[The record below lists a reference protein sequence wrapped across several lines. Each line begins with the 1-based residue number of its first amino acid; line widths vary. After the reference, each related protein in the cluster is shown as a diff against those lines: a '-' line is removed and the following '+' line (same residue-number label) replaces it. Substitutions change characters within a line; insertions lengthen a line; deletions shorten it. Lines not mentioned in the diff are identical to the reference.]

1 MDPLVLRTCE
11 SMLKDVR
18 KYTIVRREESKWLCT
33 RRNMANAD
41 LELQF
46 TKEDKDSVSSAI
58 VACNTKH
65 LILVCN
71 RAMKW
76 QAKKLIATAAAATGK
91 RIEVFTAEELMFNP
105 LDIPLVPVHMLIEGK
120 ELDDLLARFP
130 KDKLPIIDP
139 RTDIV
144 ARFMG
149 LREDDVVKILR
160 PVNPML
166 VDVETMQIPHP
177 SESLMYRVCRVPSL

>member
-1 MDPLVLRTCE
+1 
-11 SMLKDVR
+11 
-18 KYTIVRREESKWLCT
+18 
-33 RRNMANAD
+33 
-41 LELQF
+41 
-46 TKEDKDSVSSAI
+46 
-58 VACNTKH
+58 
-65 LILVCN
+65 
-71 RAMKW
+71 MKW
-76 QAKKLIATAAAATGK
+76 QAKKQLIATAAATGK
-91 RIEVFTAEELMFNP
+91 RIEVFTAEELTFNP
-105 LDIPLVPVHMLIEGK
+105 LDSPLVPLHMLMKGK
-120 ELDDLLARFP
+120 ELNDLLARFP

-177 SESLMYRVCRVPSL
+177 SESLMYRVCRVPRDV